1 MAVSAWH
8 QHCTLREDVRTGSL
22 ALAEFAA
29 DLNGVRTGDAPL
41 VYRDPGMFFARTYP
55 TYRMKLLARDVLL
68 RLSGQGGRPVLR
80 LQVAYG
86 GGKTHTLITLLH
98 LAERGD
104 DLVKLPSPNDV
115 PIAGRRAGGEGA
127 KGEGTVRE
135 FLAFASLAALPRA
148 RVALLP
154 FDQFDV
160 KEGLEVYGPT
170 GAMRRVMTPWGAL
183 AYQLAGDAG
192 YTRLKSH
199 DESFTVPAEPL
210 LVDLLRAPLA
220 EGLGTL
226 VLVDEAVWYYRGLVN
241 QNRRMLGTIKD
252 FYQVLT
258 QATAKVERAA
268 LVAALIASKVEANDQ
283 TGLECLQAL
292 DDVFERIAEPVEPV
306 AREDVA
312 EILRRRLFES
322 VPGEAERRSAV
333 DAVMATM
340 QQLPL
345 RDAQRDQTAYDRMMS
360 SYPFHPDLIDVLY
373 QKWTQLSRFQRTR
386 GALRLLAYALRESSG
401 LERSAGHD
409 PSPLV
414 GPSTLLS
421 YSDDQDQGGGLSP
434 ALNELVQICEERER
448 WTPILIGELA
458 KARQVQAGLPSLG
471 QRQVEQAVIATF
483 LHSQPSGQRAQP
495 SELLSLLAHPGVDG
509 AALEEGLR
517 KWRGLSWF
525 LVENPDVWQ
534 LGTTPNLTHM
544 HVQAMDRLDESE
556 INDELEARIRRVS
569 TLSSA
574 DPGVQVH
581 TLPRRPGDV
590 GDDVHLH
597 YLVLGSRCALEPG
610 KPVPA
615 EVETYFDEIT
625 GPQNPRT
632 YRNNILALAPEVS
645 RLAGLR
651 EQVRRWL
658 GWDRIEKG
666 DTYKLLTDLQKREL
680 PRRKQ
685 EAATGLPEAVVGAY
699 NILVAVDENGHV
711 QTQALR
717 TGSTVGG
724 TPFERIKGMLIEDER
739 LLATT
744 LDPDLILPGSYL
756 AIWREGETS
765 RRVTDLMAA
774 FGQFP
779 RLPRLLRPDALYD
792 TLVRGVHAGM
802 LVLRLP
808 RADGS
813 ARTWWRVPPD
823 DETLRRPELEVQ
835 PASTAQLY
843 DVDPTLLAPARL
855 AELGLDVERQ
865 ANGVGTTLA
874 QIQALFDGKTAPRL
888 VSPSVLI
895 DVLRTAVGQGRVM
908 ALLSGQAYYREPLP
922 DGPLPPEMAL
932 LPAPAPIHGA
942 DLVAQMLPEA
952 WDGERTTPR
961 RLADALVERRGHPI
975 PWGLLSDGI
984 EEALHLRLFELD
996 PSGGPWPCSLAVAD
1010 QTFFQVVEEIVL
1022 TPDMIAAALEYEADR
1037 VPTLR
1042 DLKERV
1048 EQQFTAR
1055 SIPND
1060 QFIAVVEQAAR
1071 RNLIAVVDYAGALRN
1086 APNPLSVRVA
1096 RPATAMIAET
1106 VLSLTELQ
1114 RLADKV
1120 EQLLTIAPELAFTF
1134 RVTLTAEGERPSPEA
1149 LARLNEVLD
1158 EIQEGWRLE

>member
-1 MAVSAWH
+1 MSIQSWH
-8 QHCTLREDVRTGSL
+8 QLCTLRKDVRTGSL
-22 ALAEFAA
+22 TLAEFAA

-98 LAERGD
+98 LAERGSGLLD
-104 DLVKLPSPNDV
+104 EKSDAS
-115 PIAGRRAGGEGA
+115 AS
-127 KGEGTVRE
+127 TVRE
-135 FLAFASLAALPRA
+135 FLAFASLATLPRA

-170 GAMRRVMTPWGAL
+170 GAVRRVMTPWGAL

-199 DESFTVPAEPL
+199 DEDFTVPAEPL
-210 LVDLLRAPLA
+210 LVDLLRAPLNK
-220 EGLGTL
+220 GLGTL

-241 QNRRMLGTIKD
+241 ENRRMLGTIKD

-268 LVAALIASKVEANDQ
+268 LIAALIASKVEANDQ

-322 VPGEAERRSAV
+322 VPGKAERRSAV

-345 RDAQRDQTAYDRMMS
+345 RDAQRDQTAYERMMG

-401 LERSAGHD
+401 LEQSGAHD

-414 GPSTLLS
+414 GPGALLP
-421 YSDDQDQGGGLSP
+421 YGDTQDQEGGLSS

-458 KARQVQAGLPSLG
+458 KARQVQAALPTLR
-471 QRQVEQAVIATF
+471 QREAEQAVVATF

-495 SELLSLLAHPGVDG
+495 SELLSLLARPGIDG

-556 INDELEARIRRVS
+556 INDELEGRIRRVS

-574 DPGVQVH
+574 DPDVEVH
-581 TLPRRPGDV
+581 TLPRRSADV

-597 YLVLGSRCALEPG
+597 YLILGPKCALEPG
-610 KPVPA
+610 KPVPT
-615 EVETYFDEIT
+615 EVETYFNEIT

-632 YRNNILALAPEVS
+632 YRNNVLALAPEVS

-658 GWDRIEKG
+658 GWDRIEQG

-680 PRRKQ
+680 PRRKR

-699 NILVAVDENGHV
+699 NILVAIDETGQV
-711 QTQALR
+711 QAQALR
-717 TGSTVGG
+717 AGSTVGG
-724 TPFERIKGMLIEDER
+724 TPFGRIKSMLIEDER

-756 AIWREGETS
+756 EIWREGETA

-779 RLPRLLRPDALYD
+779 RLPRLLRPAALYD
-792 TLVRGVHAGM
+792 TLVRGVRAGV

-823 DETLRRPELEVQ
+823 NETLRRPELEVQ
-835 PASTAQLY
+835 PASIAQLY
-843 DVDPTLLAPARL
+843 DLDPTLLAPDQL
-855 AELGLDVERQ
+855 AELGLDAERPI
-865 ANGVGTTLA
+865 ALT
-874 QIQALFDGKTAPRL
+874 QIQALFDGTTAPRL
-888 VSPSVLI
+888 ASPSVLA

-908 ALLSGQAYYREPLP
+908 ALLSGQAYYHEPLP
-922 DGPLPPEMAL
+922 DGLLPHEMAL

-942 DLVAQMLPEA
+942 DLVAQMMPEA
-952 WDGERTTPR
+952 WDDERTTVR
-961 RLADALVERRGHPI
+961 QLADALAERRGHPI
-975 PWGLLSDGI
+975 PWGLLSEGI
-984 EEALHLRLFELD
+984 QKALHLHLFELV
-996 PSGGPWPCSLAVAD
+996 PSGGPWPCSPAVAD
-1010 QTFFQVVEEIVL
+1010 QTFFQVVEKIVL
-1022 TPDMIAAALEYEADR
+1022 NPDMIAAALEYESGR

-1055 SIPND
+1055 SISND
-1060 QFIAVVEQAAR
+1060 QFIAVVEQAAH

-1096 RPATAMIAET
+1096 RPATAMLAET
-1106 VLSLTELQ
+1106 VLSLTELH

-1134 RVTLTAEGERPSPEA
+1134 RVTLTAEGEHPSA
-1149 LARLNEVLD
+1149 KVLARLNKVLG
-1158 EIQEGWRLE
+1158 EIQEGWWLE